1 MIDHTDTIS
10 AFVDG
15 ESVDANHLA
24 AALEDPAARAALV
37 DFVRMRAAVRAGDAP
52 LPPSLDSFRPA
63 VSERPFDS
71 LRSLRA
77 GRFDSLRSLRAG
89 WPAVAALL
97 VLVFLAGL
105 VVPRPWTPARGEA
118 TEAPPPPTRV
128 EKFTPGVDWHQ
139 SN

>member
-1 MIDHTDTIS
+1 MIDDYSHTIS

-15 ESVDANHLA
+15 EPVDPDHLA
-24 AALEDPAARAALV
+24 GALEDPEARAALV
-37 DFVRMRAAVRAGDAP
+37 DFVRMRAAVRAGDPP
-52 LPPSLDSFRPA
+52 LPTSLTTFRQ
-63 VSERPFDS
+63 RPVAGFRL
-71 LRSLRA
+71 LR
-77 GRFDSLRSLRAG
+77 

-105 VVPRPWTPARGEA
+105 MVPRPSISGRDTGSGD
-118 TEAPPPPTRV
+118 PPPPTRV

>member
-1 MIDHTDTIS
+1 MTEHFTDTLS

-15 ESVDANHLA
+15 EPIDPDRLA
-24 AALEDPAARAALV
+24 AALEDPGARAAVV
-37 DFVRMRAAVRAGDAP
+37 DFVRMRAVVRAGDQP
-52 LPPSLDSFRPA
+52 LPASLGTFR
-63 VSERPFDS
+63 RPPVGG
-71 LRSLRA
+71 LRVLR
-77 GRFDSLRSLRAG
+77 

-105 VVPRPWTPARGEA
+105 AAPRPWQTAPEPSSETPPAPARI
-118 TEAPPPPTRV
+118 